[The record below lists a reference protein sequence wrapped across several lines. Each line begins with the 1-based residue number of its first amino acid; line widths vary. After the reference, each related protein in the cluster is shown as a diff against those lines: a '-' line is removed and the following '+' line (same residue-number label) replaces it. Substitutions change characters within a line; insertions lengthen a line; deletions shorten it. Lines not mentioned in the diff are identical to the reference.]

1 MKPYLVEITKSRDF
15 LPRKQSITHQTSC
28 MNKTEYLIAGGPF
41 YDYLSFDME
50 HKFSNCGGISF
61 EKPSEMGAA

>member
-28 MNKTEYLIAGGPF
+28 MNKIEYLIAGGPF
-41 YDYLSFDME
+41 YD
-50 HKFSNCGGISF
+50 
-61 EKPSEMGAA
+61 